1 MINVEG
7 FGPVEYRPEQNLLEA
22 LTTAGVFM
30 ESPCGGL
37 GTCGKCLVKIM
48 QGRGSSPTAD
58 EVKLLGQTKLQEG
71 YRLACLLY
79 PENDLT
85 VSLPE
90 GRKKHRILTA
100 GQAPEFEFSPAISK
114 EFFEVSRRDKADN
127 QPADQWLGRRLNG
140 RGDRADL
147 SFLKTLAPLKLG
159 YVSGEKSGTIVFDRQ
174 KPLTVEPGDTTALV
188 YGLALD
194 IGTTTMVLSLVNLL
208 DGRELGSASMINPQ
222 TAQGLDVL
230 SRIAFAQEHGPEG
243 LQTLQSSVVKGIEEL
258 ARELCR
264 NHQVSSARIYNL
276 VVAANTT
283 MLHLLLGLAP
293 DSLGLIPFAPTLTRG
308 LNFRADEIGLS
319 YLSAATVSTLPS
331 VSAYIGADI
340 VAGAQVCRLRHRPEN
355 ILFIDIGTNGEVI
368 LAKHGKLISCSCA
381 AGPAFEG
388 MNIQQGMRAADGAI
402 EDICLSWTPESADL
416 KTDLK
421 IIGETKPVGLCGSGI
436 LAAVRELLKIGLIK
450 PDGRVLK
457 NDDLPPND
465 PRKAICTEFNGKP
478 AIRLADPPHEIIITQ
493 KDVRQV
499 QLAKGAVLSALKALL
514 AKTGLGMAD
523 LDRVIVA
530 GQFGAYLPVDS
541 LTGCGIIPEEFSEK
555 IEYAG
560 NTSKVGAYMALMSY
574 RIQDEME
581 ELAREIDYFE
591 LGNID
596 NYDRLFASA
605 MKFPASVGV
614 R

>member
-1 MINVEG
+1 MITVEG
-7 FGPVEYRPEQNLLEA
+7 FKPVECRPGQNLLEA
-22 LTTAGVFM
+22 LTAAGVFM
-30 ESPCGGL
+30 ESPCGGQ
-37 GTCGKCLVKIM
+37 GTCGKCLVKII
-48 QGRGSSPTAD
+48 QGPVSAPADD

-71 YRLACLLY
+71 YRLACLLC
-79 PENDLT
+79 PEGDLT

-100 GQAPEFEFSPAISK
+100 GQAPDFEFSPAIKK
-114 EFFEVSRRDKADN
+114 EFYEISRRDKTDN
-127 QPADQWLGRRLNG
+127 QPADQWLSRMLDDHWGQ
-140 RGDRADL
+140 ADL
-147 SFLKTLAPLKLG
+147 SFLKSLAPLKLG
-159 YVSGEKSGTIVFDRQ
+159 YVSGEKSCTVVFDRQ
-174 KPLTVEPGDTTALV
+174 KPLAVEPGDTTALV

-194 IGTTTMVLSLVNLL
+194 IGTTTMVLSLVNML

-243 LQTLQSSVVKGIEEL
+243 LRTLQTAVVKGIEEL
-258 ARELCR
+258 TRELCR
-264 NHQVSSARIYNL
+264 DHQVSPTHIYNL

-283 MLHLLLGLAP
+283 MIHLLLGLAP

-308 LNFRADEIGLS
+308 LTFRAGEIGLN
-319 YLSAATVSTLPS
+319 LLNAATVSVLPS

-340 VAGAQVCRLRHRPEN
+340 VAGAQVCRLRPRPEN

-368 LAKHGKLISCSCA
+368 LARHGKLISCSCA

-388 MNIQQGMRAADGAI
+388 MNIHQGMRAADGAV
-402 EDICLSWTPESADL
+402 EDISLIWAPESANL
-416 KTDLK
+416 NNNLK
-421 IIGETKPVGLCGSGI
+421 IIGDAKPVGLCGSGI
-436 LAAVRELLKIGLIK
+436 LAAVRELLKIGLIR
-450 PDGRVLK
+450 PDGRLLK
-457 NDDLPPND
+457 SDDLPPGD
-465 PRKAICTEFNGKP
+465 PRKTICAEFNGKP
-478 AIRLADPPHEIIITQ
+478 AIRLAEPPNEIIITQ

-514 AKTGLGMAD
+514 AKTGLEMAE

-541 LTGCGIIPEEFSEK
+541 LTGCGIIPEELSEK

-560 NTSKVGAYMALMSY
+560 NTSKVGAYMALMSDQ
-574 RIQDEME
+574 IQDEME
-581 ELAREIDYFE
+581 ELAREIDHFE
-591 LGNID
+591 LGNIN

-605 MKFPASVGV
+605 MKFPAPVSGG
-614 R
+614 